1 MDAVG
6 SMLFTPGPRPD
17 LIAKASRSAADAV
30 IVDPEDAVATNVK
43 KDARAN
49 LASLIGGFNT
59 RNRCGH
65 SIGGTLPVSSNGGL
79 LRGGICTCLRMTK

>member
-1 MDAVG
+1 
-6 SMLFTPGPRPD
+6 MLFTPEPRPD

-30 IVDPEDAVATNVK
+30 IADPEDAVATNVK

-59 RNRCGH
+59 R
-65 SIGGTLPVSSNGGL
+65 IGV
-79 LRGGICTCLRMTK
+79 GIASAERYR